1 MAESAGHDN
10 ADVREVPV
18 TIQGAKHVEGSEQRQ
33 IFTETTKTTI
43 VFGNGAVVNLSSKV
57 VQGQCVFLRN
67 EQTGREILCKV
78 LEWRQVAD
86 SGYVDLEFTTRDAH
100 FWDALAAQ
108 PVVAPAVVPAAPVVV
123 VAPRSVEALDMLP
136 ASAPAPTSAQV
147 MEASAGAPTTG
158 ENAATSAENA
168 TGGAGEPPAHHTA
181 EEVEEAEEALAESES
196 DAENEAADDAERN
209 DTKDAELLAKLI
221 ATDPKRKP
229 KRESAAA
236 ETSES
241 ELAAISAGAE
251 EHGEA
256 SADTAGEGERAVETA
271 GGLKATLVAKLTPL
285 GHKLHRLT
293 YGKGAMGVGIAA
305 SFLLVVALGFAW
317 HSHHAATLRKNRA
330 AAAVAQSKQNAMPT
344 TAQSTPATAAAG
356 KSAAEME
363 APAHGN
369 NSGAT
374 PAQAAQKI
382 QQQTGAS
389 GASVVAANNVSVS
402 AATSGAS
409 SSRPSVAP
417 PSETYYAPKLE
428 AHETKAGA
436 AEQETPEQANRH
448 HAKAGETIPAR
459 IVAQPA
465 PAIPPWAKGL
475 DTDGVV
481 KVDALIDEKG
491 NLRSSKAL
499 SGPRMLQHEAERA
512 VALWIFEPALTDGK
526 PTATHMVL
534 TVQFQ
539 R

>member
-1 MAESAGHDN
+1 MADSAGHDN

-57 VQGQCVFLRN
+57 SQGQCVFLRN

-100 FWDALAAQ
+100 FWDALAA
-108 PVVAPAVVPAAPVVV
+108 APLVVPAPPVAV
-123 VAPRSVEALDMLP
+123 VAPRSFEALDMLP
-136 ASAPAPTSAQV
+136 ASAPAPTGAQV
-147 MEASAGAPTTG
+147 MEASASARTSE
-158 ENAATSAENA
+158 ENAAASAQSGVA
-168 TGGAGEPPAHHTA
+168 GTGEPAAQHTA
-181 EEVEEAEEALAESES
+181 EEVEEAEEALAESEA
-196 DAENEAADDAERN
+196 DGENEAERN

-229 KRESAAA
+229 KREAVAA
-236 ETSES
+236 ETKES
-241 ELAAISAGAE
+241 ELAAISANVAE
-251 EHGEA
+251 GGEA
-256 SADTAGEGERAVETA
+256 SADVEGEGETEAA
-271 GGLKATLVAKLTPL
+271 GGLKATLIAKLTPL

-293 YGKGAMGVGIAA
+293 YGKGAMGVGIVA
-305 SFLLVVALGFAW
+305 SALIVVALGFAW

-330 AAAVAQSKQNAMPT
+330 AAAVAQARQNA
-344 TAQSTPATAAAG
+344 TAQSTPATAAG
-356 KSAAEME
+356 RSAAEME

-382 QQQTGAS
+382 QQQTGTPHGGVVANNAS
-389 GASVVAANNVSVS
+389 APSAAVTPSVV
-402 AATSGAS
+402 
-409 SSRPSVAP
+409 P
-417 PSETYYAPKLE
+417 PPVPKLE
-428 AHETKAGA
+428 ARETVSGA
-436 AEQETPEQANRH
+436 DQETGEQRKPHRARGPNG
-448 HAKAGETIPAR
+448 GETIPAR
-459 IVAQPA
+459 IVSQSPA
-465 PAIPPWAKGL
+465 AIPPWAKGL

-481 KVDALIDEKG
+481 QIDALIDEKG
-491 NLRSSKAL
+491 NVRSTKPL
-499 SGPRMLQHEAERA
+499 SGPRLLQHAAERA

>member
-1 MAESAGHDN
+1 MADSAGHDQ
-10 ADVREVPV
+10 ATVREVPV

-43 VFGNGAVVNLSSKV
+43 VFGNGAVVNLNSKV

-67 EQTGREILCKV
+67 EKSGREILCKV
-78 LEWRQVAD
+78 LEWRQVAE
-86 SGYVDLEFTTRDAH
+86 SGYADLEFTTRDPK
-100 FWDALAAQ
+100 FWDIPAPEA
-108 PVVAPAVVPAAPVVV
+108 VAVPAVVPAPAVAV
-123 VAPRSVEALDMLP
+123 VAPRRAEALDMLP
-136 ASAPAPTSAQV
+136 ASAPAPTFAPITETSAPASK
-147 MEASAGAPTTG
+147 EIAAASAEGTG
-158 ENAATSAENA
+158 P
-168 TGGAGEPPAHHTA
+168 EPIDSPAHHTT
-181 EEVEEAEEALAESES
+181 EELEEAEDALAQ
-196 DAENEAADDAERN
+196 AENETERN

-229 KRESAAA
+229 KRETAAA
-236 ETSES
+236 ETNES
-241 ELAAISAGAE
+241 ELHAISDGAA

-256 SADTAGEGERAVETA
+256 SADTSGEHEAEAA
-271 GGLKATLVAKLTPL
+271 GGLRATLVSKLTPL

-293 YGKGAMGVGIAA
+293 YGKGAIGVGIAA
-305 SFLLVVALGFAW
+305 SVLLVVALGFAW

-330 AAAVAQSKQNAMPT
+330 AAAVAQAKQNAMVA
-344 TAQSTPATAAAG
+344 TAQSTPATAAAD
-356 KSAAEME
+356 KSGAAME

-382 QQQTGAS
+382 QQQTGAPNATVALASNASAS
-389 GASVVAANNVSVS
+389 G
-402 AATSGAS
+402 ATSGAAS
-409 SSRPSVAP
+409 SPPSVVP
-417 PSETYYAPKLE
+417 PAETSYGPKLE
-428 AHETKAGA
+428 ARESGPG
-436 AEQETPEQANRH
+436 AEQENPEQSKRH
-448 HAKAGETIPAR
+448 HAKGGETIPAR
-459 IVAQPA
+459 IVAQPP

-475 DTDGVV
+475 DMDGVV

-491 NLRSSKAL
+491 NLRSTKAL

>member
-1 MAESAGHDN
+1 MADSAGHDN

-57 VQGQCVFLRN
+57 TQGQCVFLRN

-78 LEWRQVAD
+78 LEWRQVAE
-86 SGYVDLEFTTRDAH
+86 SGYVDLEFTTRDPH
-100 FWDALAAQ
+100 FWDALVAQ
-108 PVVAPAVVPAAPVVV
+108 PVVAPAVVPAAPVAV

-136 ASAPAPTSAQV
+136 VSAPAPT
-147 MEASAGAPTTG
+147 GAATNE
-158 ENAATSAENA
+158 ENAGSFAETAANRA
-168 TGGAGEPPAHHTA
+168 IEPAAHHTA
-181 EEVEEAEEALAESES
+181 EEVEKAEEALAETEHE
-196 DAENEAADDAERN
+196 AENKAEADATGEAEDERN

-236 ETSES
+236 ETHEP
-241 ELAAISAGAE
+241 ELAVIPEDGAE
-251 EHGEA
+251 HDQPSADVEVHGEA
-256 SADTAGEGERAVETA
+256 AGEGEVA

-305 SFLLVVALGFAW
+305 SLLIVVALGFAW
-317 HSHHAATLRKNRA
+317 HSHHVATLSKNRA
-330 AAAVAQSKQNAMPT
+330 AAAIAQAKQNAMAA
-344 TAQSTPATAAAG
+344 AQSTPATPAG
-356 KSAAEME
+356 KSGAEVE

-382 QQQTGAS
+382 HQQTGVPV
-389 GASVVAANNVSVS
+389 ASVAAANNAVAASVPSGTDSISPS
-402 AATSGAS
+402 AIVA
-409 SSRPSVAP
+409 VAP
-417 PSETYYAPKLE
+417 KIE
-428 AHETKAGA
+428 AHETVSDVV
-436 AEQETPEQANRH
+436 EQETAEQSKHH
-448 HAKAGETIPAR
+448 HARGGETIPAR

-491 NLRSSKAL
+491 NLQSTKAL

-526 PTATHMVL
+526 PTATHLVL